1 MIYTASAVKAACNAL
16 MSSLFPDLPVY
27 GNTVLDGYTR
37 PSWFAELLSN
47 PYTRPGKYTHEYS
60 YTYKVT
66 MLEHTH
72 DEAFCLDAFDT
83 IRSGFGQTVKV
94 GSGHMVVESIT
105 MDWIDERNDVLQVTI
120 DFYPVSEISGRT
132 EDEDPMQDLTLST
145 TLNIIE
151 EE

>member
-1 MIYTASAVKAACNAL
+1 MIYTAAAVKAACNTVMAN
-16 MSSLFPDLPVY
+16 LFPGMKIY

-37 PSWFAELLSN
+37 PSWFAELLVN

-66 MLEHTH
+66 LLETTH
-72 DEAFCLDAFDT
+72 NEASCLSAFDM
-83 IRSGFGQTVKV
+83 IRAGFGQRVKMTEGSLVVDSV
-94 GSGHMVVESIT
+94 G

-132 EDEDPMQDLTLST
+132 EDGDLMEDLTVNT
-145 TLNIIE
+145 NME
-151 EE
+151 VD

>member
-1 MIYTASAVKAACNAL
+1 MIYTAAAVKAACNTVMAN
-16 MSSLFPDLPVY
+16 LFPGMKIY

-37 PSWFAELLSN
+37 PSWFAELLVN

-66 MLEHTH
+66 LLETTH
-72 DEAFCLDAFDT
+72 NEASCLSAFDQ
-83 IRSGFGQTVKV
+83 IRAGFGQQVKMTEGSLVVDSV
-94 GSGHMVVESIT
+94 G

-132 EDEDPMQDLTLST
+132 EDGDLMEDLTLNT
-145 TLNIIE
+145 NME
-151 EE
+151 VD

>member
-1 MIYTASAVKAACNAL
+1 MIYTAAAVKAACNTVMAN
-16 MSSLFPDLPVY
+16 LFPGMKIY

-37 PSWFAELLSN
+37 PSWFAELLVN

-66 MLEHTH
+66 LLETTH
-72 DEAFCLDAFDT
+72 NEASCLSAFDQ
-83 IRSGFGQTVKV
+83 IRSGFGQRIKMTD
-94 GSGHMVVESIT
+94 GGLVVESVG

-132 EDEDPMQDLTLST
+132 EDGDLMEDLTVNT
-145 TLNIIE
+145 NME
-151 EE
+151 VD